1 MGLES
6 VGNRFISD
14 KQRSI
19 GRNDLLDYYEKY
31 ENGESPTLSQ
41 KGQIY
46 LATKVDEAA
55 QDVYETYAGALIGSP
70 EHRARV
76 AEISK
81 QPRKGG
87 KCSYSKSIMKCDS
100 AFEQIEAL
108 DAWHKSKQPKE
119 RHTFCMGTRSGD
131 YVPVTVNPG
140 NLMSTIFGSTS
151 GKNKAPKYKEWAN
164 EDPWKDSTQSRFVY
178 PLIALENAR
187 QPAFI
192 AATLIKSAAFH
203 FDSIETDWRYGK
215 EHSCV
220 EGVKQSKN
228 SKQKKASAGEN
239 VASLIKHLGDTVDE
253 EDDSCDICPRIAYE
267 DFSDEGYKD
276 NVEIYVSPKKILHSA
291 MKAIQKQDAS
301 ELVLDMQKLFVANMQ
316 PPSTKALKDAV
327 VRTLFD
333 D

>member
-6 VGNRFISD
+6 VGDRFISPR
-14 KQRSI
+14 QSSI
-19 GRNDLLDYYEKY
+19 GRDELIKYYKKY
-31 ENGESPTLSQ
+31 KKGELPTLNQ

-55 QDVYETYAGALIGSP
+55 KDAYKTYAGALIGSP

-87 KCSYSKSIMKCDS
+87 KCSYSKSIMKGAS

-108 DAWHKSKQPKE
+108 DAWHTSKQPTE

-140 NLMSTIFGSTS
+140 NLMYTIFGSTS
-151 GKNKAPKYKEWAN
+151 GKNKAPKYAEWAK

-187 QPAFI
+187 QPDFI
-192 AATLIKSAAFH
+192 AATLVKAGAFNA
-203 FDSIETDWRYGK
+203 DAIEADWRYGK

-220 EGVKQSKN
+220 EASKQSSN

-239 VASLIKHLGDTVDE
+239 VASLIKHLGDTVDL
-253 EDDSCDICPRIAYE
+253 EDDACDICPRIAYE

-276 NVEIYVSPKKILHSA
+276 DVDISVSPQKILKSA
-291 MKAIQKQDAS
+291 MKAVQDQDDS
-301 ELVLDMQKLFVANMQ
+301 DLVLNMRKLFVANMQ
-316 PPSTKALKDAV
+316 FPSTKALKDAV